1 MKSTEASSPKVIT
14 PELDSTA
21 RQPDRRPAQRGRVPS
36 APQEAAAVLHA
47 APPSTASVDD
57 WVEDIRRANGGS
69 TRAIVELGRLIREAK
84 EALGHGKWLALFKQK
99 RPGFGLRRA
108 EMLLKIG
115 GNEALAKSQWFANLP
130 HGIVVLYEL
139 SHIPADQLERL
150 LDVGKVHQRLTRAQ
164 ARTLAGRDK
173 NDHERAFDLVK
184 AEQRLKNLL
193 DQEVVRWPG
202 EQLGGFVTV
211 VEDVLVNVKTG

>member
-1 MKSTEASSPKVIT
+1 M
-14 PELDSTA
+14 
-21 RQPDRRPAQRGRVPS
+21 
-36 APQEAAAVLHA
+36 
-47 APPSTASVDD
+47 
-57 WVEDIRRANGGS
+57 EDIRRANGGS
-69 TRAIVELGRLIREAK
+69 ARAIVDLGRLIRAAK

-115 GNEALAKSQWFANLP
+115 GNETLAKSQWFASLP
-130 HGIVVLYEL
+130 HGIVVLFEL
-139 SHIPADQLERL
+139 SHIPAEQLERL
-150 LDVGKVHQRLTRAQ
+150 LDAGKVHQRLTRAQ

-173 NDHERAFDLVK
+173 NDHERAFDLGK

-193 DQEVVRWPG
+193 DKEVERWPG

-211 VEDVLVNVKTG
+211 VEGVLVAVKDV